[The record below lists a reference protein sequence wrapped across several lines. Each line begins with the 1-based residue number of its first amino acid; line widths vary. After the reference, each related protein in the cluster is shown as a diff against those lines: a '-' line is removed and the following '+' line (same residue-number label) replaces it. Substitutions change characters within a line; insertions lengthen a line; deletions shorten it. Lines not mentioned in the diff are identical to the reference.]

1 MFDGNVKAEWNQN
14 ILRNLKNQYP
24 SLSKY
29 DDHKILKEYDDFIM
43 TDTDESFEQ
52 WMAESI

>member
-1 MFDGNVKAEWNQN
+1 MFDGNINAEWNQN

-24 SLSKY
+24 SLSQY
-29 DDHKILKEYDDFIM
+29 DDYKILKEYDDFIM

-52 WMAESI
+52 WMAESV